1 MGMAAVM
8 EDEREAQA
16 ARRAGQQV
24 GTAMGKAGSMC
35 ASAATQCKV
44 AALLLQLQ
52 HGTPVRCDA
61 ISSLWARQGA
71 DLCGRPTC

>member
-1 MGMAAVM
+1 MDTGAVGMAAVL

-24 GTAMGKAGSMC
+24 GTAMGEAGSMC

-44 AALLLQLQ
+44 AVLLL
-52 HGTPVRCDA
+52 
-61 ISSLWARQGA
+61 
-71 DLCGRPTC
+71 